1 MTLSLDFQGKIL
13 KLLYLRNGRVVSLGM
28 KGMLVGNAD
37 GCTMGLALGDGSW
50 QIDQPS
56 NGSMWNSY
64 SFQPVGQW
72 MGYLF
77 TDLWAEGCCHSV
89 NALFLAG
96 GKHYQNRMWNMISS
110 SPATPT
116 VSWAEIWEFS
126 KSQRDIIDAVTISKV
141 IVFEIICNVAYYSA
155 AKFTFPIEQPS
166 NKATKCG
173 IRWSGKLEVKPN
185 HGCCSYI
192 AITISYIS
200 VFVSSCQSQDWKSF
214 GRLSAKVTQ

>member
-1 MTLSLDFQGKIL
+1 
-13 KLLYLRNGRVVSLGM
+13 
-28 KGMLVGNAD
+28 
-37 GCTMGLALGDGSW
+37 MGLALGHGSW
-50 QIDQPS
+50 QIDWPS

-64 SFQPVGQW
+64 SFQPVGHW

-77 TDLWAEGCCHSV
+77 TDLGNEGCCHSV

-96 GKHYQNRMWNMISS
+96 RKHYQNRMWNMISS
-110 SPATPT
+110 SPAMPT

-126 KSQRDIIDAVTISKV
+126 KSQRDIIDAITISKV

-173 IRWSGKLEVKPN
+173 IRWSGKLKVKQN

-200 VFVSSCQSQDWKSF
+200 VFVSSCQSQDWNSF
-214 GRLSAKVTQ
+214 GRLSAKVTK